1 MTCVNFSTK
10 KIGFSIFIAVLA
22 LCLAAL
28 SFTSAAY
35 AQTSELGRFISTQEV
50 YDNPDDHQLNLDY
63 AKQEIQRGEMLNAAS
78 ALERMLYGNPDWHS
92 ARLLYAA
99 VLYRLDDSKAAMR
112 ELSLLKGRN
121 LDEQQIQ
128 TLERYQTQFET
139 PLPPLSPTFAN
150 NTYAPHDSVKG
161 SIDIGLRGD
170 DNAGNALTDEGFGFD
185 NQGDLSLLVQGRL
198 ALSSEIT
205 ETNRVAGYAVAGGQI
220 RRHREFS
227 QADYDVIDLQAG
239 IRAKPGKRG
248 SISLGIDARQVNI
261 SSEKY
266 LQQIGPRLSFN
277 QSIGKNTK
285 ASVSLSA
292 YYQDYDVL
300 SIAPLENERDGYRT
314 RFQVGLQKHFKP
326 TQKLTAVLGYDTKT
340 ADIGAFAYRGPQASL
355 GFENRFKNGIYSK
368 SQIQIRRLDYSD
380 SFSPDVDEREDTR
393 VAIRQAIGLP
403 LKSLANSSTYKTAAV
418 EFGVNYNERASNID
432 TNDYDNLGVD
442 VKLKLSF

>member
-1 MTCVNFSTK
+1 MTCVDYSTK

-22 LCLAAL
+22 WCLAAL
-28 SFTSAAY
+28 SFTSTAY
-35 AQTSELGRFISTQEV
+35 AQTNGSNRFISSQEV
-50 YDNPDDHQLNLDY
+50 YENPDDHQLNLDY

-99 VLYRLDDSKAAMR
+99 VLYRLDDPKAAMR

-121 LDEQQIQ
+121 LDEQQIL
-128 TLERYQTQFET
+128 TLERYQTQFQT
-139 PLPPLSPTFAN
+139 PLPPLSTSFAK
-150 NTYAPHDSVKG
+150 NTYAPHDAVKA

-185 NQGDLSLLVQGRL
+185 DQGDLSLQVQGRL
-198 ALSSEIT
+198 AFSTEIT

-220 RRHREFS
+220 RRHQEFS

-368 SQIQIRRLDYSD
+368 SQIQIRRLDYND
-380 SFSPDVDEREDTR
+380 SFSAEVDEREDTR

-403 LKSLANSSTYKTAAV
+403 LKSLAGSSTYKTAAV
-418 EFGVNYNERASNID
+418 EFGVNYNERGSNID
-432 TNDYDNLGVD
+432 SNDYDNLGVD